1 MKKILTLAAALVI
14 SLIACADFQQLINF
28 NQLPI
33 LAQNFIKKYYSTTDI
48 SYIEKEKEGMHYDYT
63 VYLNTGTEIEFNYQG
78 ELQTIDCQI
87 TPVPQGIIPKMIAE
101 YVFVHYPDLFIVEYQ
116 VDYTR
121 QTIELNNRLELIFDL
136 KGNFLKIDD

>member
-14 SLIACADFQQLINF
+14 SLAACADLQQLIKF

-48 SYIEKEKEGMHYDYT
+48 SYIEKEKEGMDYDYT

-101 YVFVHYPDLFIVEYQ
+101 YVIVHYPDQFIVEYQ

>member
-1 MKKILTLAAALVI
+1 MKKILTLAAVLII
-14 SLIACADFQQLINF
+14 SLAACADLQQLIHF

-48 SYIEKEKEGMHYDYT
+48 SYIEKEKEGMHHDYT
-63 VYLNTGTEIEFNYQG
+63 VYLTTGTEIEFNYQG
-78 ELQTIDCQI
+78 DLKSIDCQI
-87 TPVPQGIIPKMIAE
+87 TPVAQGIVPQIVAE
-101 YVFVHYPDLFIVEYQ
+101 YATVHHPDQFIVEYK

-121 QTIELNNRLELIFDL
+121 QIVELNNHLELIFDL